1 MLQQGGY
8 LRRGRA
14 STVEHKPGSDRFDP
28 VTEADRQAERVLRT
42 MIHERYPDHGV
53 LGEEFGL
60 TQEQAAWRWVLDPID
75 GTRSF
80 ISGVPLWGTLIALCY
95 NGEPVLGCADHP
107 ALSERY
113 LAAGAQAQRISRDGR
128 QTLRTRHCASLSHA
142 TLLCTDPAVF
152 AAGLE
157 RTSYERLYAQ
167 VRLVRHGTDCFG
179 YCLLAGGQ
187 VDVVLEAGLEIY
199 DVAALVPIV
208 PTTLRVF
215 DSRDRVTSFVR
226 AYQGGKKS
234 LVSATLTVRIV
245 DSGGKDVFHATES
258 LGAERFAAA
267 RGADVLRELPL
278 GDCAPGPHLLTFEV
292 RLGNGGASAR
302 RDVRFSV
309 R

>member
-1 MLQQGGY
+1 MDLTPY
-8 LRRGRA
+8 IALTHELADAASAVTLPRFRRAG
-14 STVEHKPGSDRFDP
+14 TVEHKPGSDRFDP
-28 VTEADRQAERVLRT
+28 VTEADRQAERVMRT

-53 LGEEFGL
+53 LGEEHGL

-128 QTLRTRHCASLSHA
+128 QTLRTRHCASLSQA

-208 PTTLRVF
+208 ESAGGVITDWSGGRDFGAGRIVACGDPELHRRVLTTLL
-215 DSRDRVTSFVR
+215 S
-226 AYQGGKKS
+226 
-234 LVSATLTVRIV
+234 
-245 DSGGKDVFHATES
+245 
-258 LGAERFAAA
+258 
-267 RGADVLRELPL
+267 
-278 GDCAPGPHLLTFEV
+278 
-292 RLGNGGASAR
+292 
-302 RDVRFSV
+302 
-309 R
+309 